1 MRTQSLEVDIFNKNV
16 HITRIMGSNDNLV
29 NPLHPSIIDK
39 LDPTF
44 AEVYTRYQAAR
55 LRADQVPY
63 EVYNSDR
70 EKYTFPT
77 AEVAGWSPDVASNEI
92 YKVPVSNPAGEIAV
106 QVYVPTADAIASGGS
121 ERDGLLPALVNFHGG
136 GFVIGG
142 LDSDES
148 LCRKIC
154 QRVGCI
160 IVNVD
165 YRLAPEYPHPI
176 SVTDSW
182 EALKWI
188 FKAAETLKIDPTR
201 VGVGGLSAGACI
213 AAALALMARD
223 EPSLPRLAAQLL
235 IVPVIDA
242 RFIPKEGSCDPAT
255 TPYKSY
261 IDFEFAPMLPLHR
274 LIWFYNLW
282 LGTDEGRAERA
293 KDFRASPI
301 VANSHANLAPA
312 IIRCAEIDPLV
323 SEGTAYH
330 EKLLAAG
337 TPSKLKIYKGQ
348 GHPFGHWDGAN
359 PTSRVFVDD
368 CVSELKAA
376 FAAKK

>member
-1 MRTQSLEVDIFNKNV
+1 
-16 HITRIMGSNDNLV
+16 MGSNDVPSLV
-29 NPLHPSIIDK
+29 NPLHPSIVER
-39 LDPTF
+39 LDPVF
-44 AEVYTRYQAAR
+44 AEIYNRYQAPR

-63 EVYNSDR
+63 EVYNKDR
-70 EKYTFPT
+70 GRYTFPT
-77 AEVAGWSPDVASNEI
+77 AKVSGESPDVASNKI
-92 YKVPVSNPAGEIAV
+92 YKVPVSNPPGEINI
-106 QVYVPTADAIASGGS
+106 QVYVPTPDAIASGGL
-121 ERDGLLPALVNFHGG
+121 EREGLLPALANFHGG

-148 LCRKIC
+148 LCRKLC

-176 SVTDSW
+176 STTDSW
-182 EALKWI
+182 DALRWV
-188 FKAAETLKIDPTR
+188 FKNADNLKIDPTR
-201 VGVGGLSAGACI
+201 VGVSGLSAGACI
-213 AAALALMARD
+213 AAVLALLARD
-223 EPSLPRLAAQLL
+223 DPSLPRLAVQLL

-242 RFIPKEGSCDPAT
+242 RFIPKEGSCDPAK

-261 IDFEFAPMLPLHR
+261 IDFEFAPMLPLNR

-293 KDFRASPI
+293 NDFRASPI
-301 VANSHANLAPA
+301 VADSHANLAPA

-330 EKLLAAG
+330 EKLTAAG

-348 GHPFGHWDGAN
+348 GHPFGHWDGVN
-359 PTSRVFVDD
+359 PTSKEFVND
-368 CVSELKAA
+368 CVNELKAA
-376 FAAKK
+376 FAKK